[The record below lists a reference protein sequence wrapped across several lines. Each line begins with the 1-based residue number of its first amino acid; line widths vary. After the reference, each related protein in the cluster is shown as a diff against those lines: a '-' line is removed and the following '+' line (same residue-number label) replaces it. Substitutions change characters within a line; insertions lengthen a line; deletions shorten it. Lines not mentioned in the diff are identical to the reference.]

1 MTKAKAGYLTG
12 VTYFTRYFRGMP
24 ETVAQL
30 VLSITIYVNANY
42 LLLPPPH
49 PPPPSSYAYALL
61 RNVVLHT
68 NKFK

>member
-12 VTYFTRYFRGMP
+12 VTYFTRYFRGMA

-42 LLLPPPH
+42 LLLPSPPD
-49 PPPPSSYAYALL
+49 SYAYALL
-61 RNVVLHT
+61 RNIVLHT